1 MRFDKRQSPPA
12 RRQGAH
18 VAGATAGFSL
28 IEVIVVVAITAVLAS
43 IAVPNLITAK
53 RGFDLSTAGTSA
65 ANRLGEARMEA
76 IKRNRPVNVLVEGA
90 SRTMTLSYTDP
101 GPVVVTL
108 GVEQLPAGVTL
119 DLGGAPDLTITFDAL
134 GRPLNPPQTFA
145 INHAELDQTRIV
157 TVETTGRVTLAQ
169 D

>member
-1 MRFDKRQSPPA
+1 MRFDQRQSPPA
-12 RRQGAH
+12 RRQATH
-18 VAGATAGFSL
+18 AGATAGFSL

-43 IAVPNLITAK
+43 IAVPNMITAK

-65 ANRLGEARMEA
+65 VNRLGEARMEA
-76 IKRNRPVNVLVEGA
+76 IKRNRPVNVVIEGA

-108 GVEQLPAGVTL
+108 GVEQLPSGITL
-119 DLGGAPDLTITFDAL
+119 DLGGNPDMTITFDAL

-145 INHAELDQTRIV
+145 INHAELDQTRTV